1 MTPVLL
7 AWSGGKDSALALLR
21 LREHPRW
28 RVAGLLVT
36 LDAGSG
42 RVGGQFLRAAIVR
55 QQAARLGLPLFE
67 ASVPAGSSNDAY
79 VAALGEALALA
90 RAQEPALAT
99 LAFGDLF
106 LADVRAWRE
115 QQLARVGWRATFP
128 LWGEDT
134 ARVARSLVDGDWLA
148 RLCCVDTTQ
157 LDGHLCGRP
166 FDASLLAALPP
177 GCDPCGE
184 NGEFHTC
191 VLGGPLWQEPLRVE
205 TGARHLH
212 DGRFAWVDLIP
223 VA

>member
-7 AWSGGKDSALALLR
+7 AWSGGKDSALALMR
-21 LREHPRW
+21 LREDPRW

-36 LDAGSG
+36 VDDGTG
-42 RVGGQFLRAAIVR
+42 RVGAQFLRPAIVR
-55 QQAARLGLPLFE
+55 EQAARLELPLFE
-67 ASVPAGSSNDAY
+67 ARVPAGGSNDAY
-79 VAALGEALALA
+79 VAALALALA
-90 RAQEPALAT
+90 EARAREPRLAT

-115 QQLARVGWRATFP
+115 AQLARLGWAACFP
-128 LWGEDT
+128 LWGDDT
-134 ARVARSLVDGDWLA
+134 TQLARSLLGGGWDV
-148 RLCCVDTTQ
+148 RVCCVDTTQ
-157 LDGHLCGRP
+157 LAADFCGRR
-166 FDASLLAALPP
+166 FDAALLADLPE

-191 VLGGPLWQEPLRVE
+191 VMGGALWQEPLRVE